1 MADTYTIPGTNI
13 QIPLSIASGG
23 VQSRMGLPSGDSGDS
38 MMIYSDPALAG
49 GKYAMIDPTHMMQ
62 YFDYG
67 GREGEIGYT
76 LQDGKWELDPKAM
89 SMWDPMSG
97 GGYSGLFK
105 ALGFLAGGVGLGELA
120 GLGAGLDPAAV
131 YGAGSGW
138 GGDTLSAMGLGG
150 EGAGAGS
157 ATIPNVYNS
166 MIPSVGNPA
175 NYSTYSML
183 GSGAPYA
190 DFASVGASAFPTTGA
205 AAGSAL
211 GADIAA
217 TPWYSSLLG
226 ALGIGGPA
234 TGAGAATAAGG
245 LGSNLGLAGGLA
257 QLIGGLYGANQAK
270 NISNLAQQ
278 SVPWITGGGQA
289 QAAQQLQQ
297 ALGGNV
303 SGLPGFQ
310 LAQRA
315 AMDKAGRQ
323 MAAGGMYGSG
333 AYVPG
338 MATAASGNYM
348 NYLNMLANL
357 AGVGTQPNYNAM
369 QAGLGGQITG
379 YGTALQ
385 GGLGTLGSLMSM
397 FG

>member
-1 MADTYTIPGTNI
+1 MAWIPPTSSSINPILASQVQMLGGGDTDITSTPDTMYGLNPEF
-13 QIPLSIASGG
+13 LSANPQAANWLTYGNW
-23 VQSRMGLPSGDSGDS
+23 QAMGPESFMVKTGPHTGSVYG
-38 MMIYSDPALAG
+38 Y
-49 GKYAMIDPTHMMQ
+49 DPTSGAINQ
-62 YFDYG
+62 IGTQDWFTNPSRL
-67 GREGEIGYT
+67 RELAPVLSVGIG
-76 LQDGKWELDPKAM
+76 AM
-89 SMWDPMSG
+89 AAP
-97 GGYSGLFK
+97 Y
-105 ALGFLAGGVGLGELA
+105 LA
-120 GLGAGLDPAAV
+120 GLGAGTDAASI

-150 EGAGAGS
+150 EGAGAG
-157 ATIPNVYNS
+157 AGT
-166 MIPSVGNPA
+166 A
-175 NYSTYSML
+175 
-183 GSGAPYA
+183 
-190 DFASVGASAFPTTGA
+190 GA
-205 AAGSAL
+205 AAGGWAPSGLSSADL
-211 GADIAA
+211 SAA
-217 TPWYSSLLG
+217 GWTPGSYGGSSNLMQTLFG
-226 ALGIGGPA
+226 QA
-234 TGAGAATAAGG
+234 GAGAGG

-338 MATAASGNYM
+338 MATAASNNYM
-348 NYLNMLANL
+348 NYMNMLGNM

-369 QAGLGGQITG
+369 QAGLGGQVTG
-379 YGTALQ
+379 LSTALQ
-385 GGLGTLGSLMSM
+385 GGLGTIGSLMSM